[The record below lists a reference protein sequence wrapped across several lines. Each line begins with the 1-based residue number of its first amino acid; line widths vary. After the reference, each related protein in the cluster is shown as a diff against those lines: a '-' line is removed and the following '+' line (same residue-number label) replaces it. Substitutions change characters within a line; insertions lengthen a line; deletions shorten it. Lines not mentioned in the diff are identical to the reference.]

1 MARRLGAIVLLVAVA
16 MGAAFGDWDVYRTH
30 PFVEATADGLAGDLR
45 HPAREV
51 SVSGLQNDWAHAAVG
66 LRLEDGD
73 GPVEVTVGLMGEP
86 EVTRHLTLRVA
97 GFVAQKSLGYCIDP
111 IFADPGSLDLD
122 LPTGSTAVLRDHVR
136 NLPNIHGFPTVTV
149 TQSDPV
155 LLWLTLGSRGM
166 APGHHRAGLRF
177 VGGDGTVREVPV
189 RVSVGAYAL
198 PVENPLRTWGWQ
210 YGREWLD
217 DYLQYGVNVV
227 HIDDDMPRA
236 REVGYRFFVFRF
248 NPAWKM
254 VDPADY
260 DLAEANARLE
270 QVQQMIGEMSLGP
283 DEWALYM
290 KDEPNDES
298 APNQLKWSEWI
309 HERWLEARLLF
320 NPGWGPGP
328 TNEWASVEGT
338 VEPLAPHAGVWL
350 PYSHW
355 LWDGASGRSL
365 PLMRESAD
373 EVWFYEIMGSSYAR
387 RPTVGRGMLRSLG
400 WVAWRYRL
408 QGACWYSLNAYQVNM
423 WGDNSRAEEYACT
436 YGPIPGRGLEAVRQG
451 LQEYKRLHEM
461 DRLGV
466 RAAETDAFAA
476 RLLSAASVQELD
488 TIRREMDAR
497 LIAAAQASGE

>member
-1 MARRLGAIVLLVAVA
+1 VL
-16 MGAAFGDWDVYRTH
+16 
-30 PFVEATADGLAGDLR
+30 
-45 HPAREV
+45 
-51 SVSGLQNDWAHAAVG
+51 
-66 LRLEDGD
+66 
-73 GPVEVTVGLMGEP
+73 
-86 EVTRHLTLRVA
+86 
-97 GFVAQKSLGYCIDP
+97 
-111 IFADPGSLDLD
+111 
-122 LPTGSTAVLRDHVR
+122 
-136 NLPNIHGFPTVTV
+136 
-149 TQSDPV
+149 
-155 LLWLTLGSRGM
+155 
-166 APGHHRAGLRF
+166 
-177 VGGDGTVREVPV
+177 
-189 RVSVGAYAL
+189 VGAYAL

-210 YGREWLD
+210 YGRDWLD
-217 DYLQYGVNVV
+217 DYLEYGINVV

-248 NPAWKM
+248 NPAWKLI
-254 VDPADY
+254 DPADY
-260 DLAEANARLE
+260 DLAEATARLE
-270 QVQQMIGEMSLGP
+270 QVQRMIGEMNLGP

-290 KDEPNDES
+290 KDEPNDTS

-309 HERWLEARLLF
+309 HERWPEARLLF

-338 VEPLAPHAGVWL
+338 VEPLAPHAAVWL

-355 LWDGASGRSL
+355 LWDGVSERSL

-436 YGPIPGRGLEAVRQG
+436 YGAVPGRGLEAVRQG
-451 LQEYKRLHEM
+451 LQEYRRLHEM
-461 DRLGV
+461 RRLGV
-466 RAAETDAFAA
+466 RAAETDAFVA
-476 RLLSAASVQELD
+476 RLFAAGSVQELD

-497 LIAAAQASGE
+497 LLAAAQAR